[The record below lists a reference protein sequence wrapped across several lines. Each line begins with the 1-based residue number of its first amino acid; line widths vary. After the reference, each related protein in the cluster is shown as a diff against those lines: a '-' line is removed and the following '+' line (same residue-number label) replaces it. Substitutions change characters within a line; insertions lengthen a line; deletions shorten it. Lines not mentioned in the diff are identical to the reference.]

1 MSRFT
6 LEPRKWYAM
15 EILGPEFG
23 ENVRHCSPI
32 EVHSLKPAGGGKR
45 CLDLTFY
52 HAAYSVGV
60 QNKTFTLQTIKRSK
74 HFLLASVVGTERL
87 ALFMEL
93 TDDWLKKNFEHSLES
108 ARRDKKDHLR
118 VPSGFDLH
126 EIFGASKKEAFGELH
141 WSAET
146 MSSYGLPNIGYPV
159 PHAAIKAAMSG
170 QIEIGFEELLYWLQL
185 YTEINTVSRR
195 DYATAMTRL
204 AEVITNEPAMDLVT
218 IEGQKFWLELGEVD
232 LLRGDIVTIQRGDEL
247 VGAFQRRKDGTLR
260 FAAYQPLDAKAI
272 GYATGLALRPAA
284 NGTVCMRPDNWE
296 YALDCSAGNG
306 NFYAADRG
314 ASYLS
319 RWEFGLGISSD
330 GSKVEHWYGQR
341 GKQGQEPRFVATQ
354 IEVYQEFQHLIGK

>member
-15 EILGPEFG
+15 ELLGPEFG

-52 HAAYSVGV
+52 HAAYAAGV
-60 QNKTFTLQTIKRSK
+60 QNKTYTLQTIKRSK

-87 ALFMEL
+87 ALFVEL
-93 TDDWLKKNFEHSLES
+93 TDDWLNKNFEHSLQP
-108 ARRDKKDHLR
+108 ARRDKKDPFQA
-118 VPSGFDLH
+118 PSGFDLH

-141 WSAET
+141 WSAES

-170 QIEIGFEELLYWLQL
+170 QIVIGFEELLYWLQL
-185 YTEINTVSRR
+185 YTAINTVRCH

-204 AEVITNEPAMDLVT
+204 AEVITNEPAMDLMA

-232 LLRGDIVTIQRGDEL
+232 LLRGDIVTIQRHDEL
-247 VGAFQRRKDGTLR
+247 VGAFQRRRNGTLR

-272 GYATGLALRPAA
+272 GYITGLALRPAA

-296 YALDCSAGNG
+296 YALDCAAGNG
-306 NFYAADRG
+306 NFYAADSG
-314 ASYLS
+314 ACYLS

-330 GSKVEHWYGQR
+330 GSKVEQWYGQR
-341 GKQGQEPRFVATQ
+341 GKQPQEPRFVATQ
-354 IEVYQEFQHLIGK
+354 VEVYLEFQHLIGS